1 MDGCDP
7 VNPCGRCARCRQ
19 RRRRRI
25 ALHAPVRSVRQ
36 PPAARVRE
44 AYKAYWDAETDADF
58 RRAKERVKKAL
69 RAYRRAHEGTRS
81 RED

>member
-1 MDGCDP
+1 VRAPIG
-7 VNPCGRCARCRQ
+7 AQ
-19 RRRRRI
+19 RL
-25 ALHAPVRSVRQ
+25 LHPLLG
-36 PPAARVRE
+36 PAARVRE